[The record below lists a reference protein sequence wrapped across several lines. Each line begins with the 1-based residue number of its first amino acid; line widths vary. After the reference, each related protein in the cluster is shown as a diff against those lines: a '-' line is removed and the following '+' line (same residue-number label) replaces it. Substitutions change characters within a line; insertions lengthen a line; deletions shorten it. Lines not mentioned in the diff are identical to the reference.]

1 MTAGSSRPKVTVY
14 IACHDYGRFLSE
26 ALESVAAQ
34 TFPDW
39 ELVVVDDASADET
52 RAIAEAF
59 AGRFPD
65 RVRVLR
71 HEQPIGLRS
80 CANAALEAAHGDYIV
95 RLDADDFLDENAL
108 LVLAHFLDEHP
119 DIGLVF
125 PNYTY
130 VDEHGTILGTEYRKK
145 IGTEAKLLDLP
156 VHGACTMVRKRVLKS
171 IGGYDE
177 RFDAQDGH
185 ELWLKVLHRYGAGN
199 VSTPL
204 FYYRQHGSSIS
215 SDSGRLLAARQGIKR
230 GLALKQGGGVAP
242 RIVAVVPAKN
252 TYREIPD
259 IVLREFVGRPL
270 IDYTLESARNAGVFD
285 KIIVTTDDPRVGEYC
300 DRSPDIRSIVRPVNL
315 SLPQVRL
322 SQVLHDAVTRLEH
335 EQAVSMDIVV
345 LLNVHCPLR
354 RAEHIREAVDT
365 LLLHNADNVISVY
378 EDYDL
383 HFAHGAHGLEPLNKG
398 MLQRLR
404 LEREAL
410 FVDNGA
416 INVMWRDVVTEE
428 NLYGRNIG
436 HIVMPVEESLQMK
449 DAFNAW
455 VVEQVILRERAGA
468 RL

>member
-14 IACHDYGRFLSE
+14 IACHDYGRFLPQ

-34 TFPDW
+34 TFRDW

-52 RAIAEAF
+52 RAVAEAF
-59 AGRFPD
+59 AARFPD

-71 HEQPIGLRS
+71 HEQPLGLRS
-80 CANAALEAAHGDYIV
+80 CANAALEAAHGDYIM

-119 DIGLVF
+119 ELGLVF

-156 VHGACTMVRKRVLKS
+156 AHGACTMVRKRVLKS

-177 RFDAQDGH
+177 R
-185 ELWLKVLHRYGAGN
+185 VRCAGRPRA
-199 VSTPL
+199 VAEGPPPIRRRKRLARRCFTTDSTAA
-204 FYYRQHGSSIS
+204 SIS
-215 SDSGRLLAARQGIKR
+215 RDAGRLLAARQGIKR
-230 GLALKQGGGVAP
+230 GLAPKQGGGVAP

-259 IVLREFVGRPL
+259 IVLQRIRRAAAHRLHARGRA
-270 IDYTLESARNAGVFD
+270 ECAGVFD
-285 KIIVTTDDPRVGEYC
+285 KIVVTTDDPRVGEYC
-300 DRSPDIRSIVRPVNL
+300 DAEPRHSERSCARSICRCRRCGSARCCTTPC
-315 SLPQVRL
+315 
-322 SQVLHDAVTRLEH
+322 TRLEH
-335 EQAVSMDIVV
+335 EHGVSMDIVV

-416 INVMWRDVVTEE
+416 INACGGTW
-428 NLYGRNIG
+428 
-436 HIVMPVEESLQMK
+436 
-449 DAFNAW
+449 
-455 VVEQVILRERAGA
+455 
-468 RL
+468 

>member
-14 IACHDYGRFLSE
+14 IACHDYGRFLSQ

-34 TFPDW
+34 TFRDW

-52 RAIAEAF
+52 RAVAEAF

-71 HEQPIGLRS
+71 HEQPLGLRS

-156 VHGACTMVRKRVLKS
+156 VHGAGTMVRKRVLKS

-259 IVLREFVGRPL
+259 IVLRDFVGRPL
-270 IDYTLESARNAGVFD
+270 IDYTLESARNAGVFE

>member
-14 IACHDYGRFLSE
+14 IACHDYGRFLSQ

-34 TFPDW
+34 TFRDW
-39 ELVVVDDASADET
+39 ELVVIDDASADET
-52 RAIAEAF
+52 RVIAEAF

-71 HEQPIGLRS
+71 HEQPLGLRS

-215 SDSGRLLAARQGIKR
+215 SDSGRMLAARQGIKR
-230 GLALKQGGGVAP
+230 GLAVRQGGGVAP

-259 IVLREFVGRPL
+259 IVLSDFVGRPL
-270 IDYTLESARNAGVFD
+270 IDYTLESARNAGVFE

>member
-14 IACHDYGRFLSE
+14 IACHDYGRFLSQ

-34 TFPDW
+34 TFKDW
-39 ELVVVDDASADET
+39 ELVVIDDASADET
-52 RAIAEAF
+52 RVIAEAF
-59 AGRFPD
+59 AGRFPE

-71 HEQPIGLRS
+71 HEQPLGLRS

-215 SDSGRLLAARQGIKR
+215 SDSGRMLAARQGIKR
-230 GLALKQGGGVAP
+230 GLAVKQGGGVAP

-252 TYREIPD
+252 TYQEIPD
-259 IVLREFVGRPL
+259 IVLSDFVGRPL
-270 IDYTLESARNAGVFD
+270 IDYTLESARNAGVFE

-345 LLNVHCPLR
+345 LLNLHCPLR

-416 INVMWRDVVTEE
+416 INVMWRDVVTKE

-455 VVEQVILRERAGA
+455 VVEQVILRERTGA